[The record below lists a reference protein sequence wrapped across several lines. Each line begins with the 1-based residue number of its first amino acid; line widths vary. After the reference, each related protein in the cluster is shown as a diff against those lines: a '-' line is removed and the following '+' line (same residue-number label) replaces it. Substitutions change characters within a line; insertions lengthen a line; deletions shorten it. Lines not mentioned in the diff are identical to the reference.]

1 MVMSEGRYAPA
12 ATLAGLVQRGRGL
25 GARMAVEDPAAAAEI
40 VYGCVRWDWR
50 WDSVD
55 QRGLYLARLVRDLEL
70 PLGPV
75 AEGLGAGEEA
85 SGRAARV
92 LALLALDG
100 SGEARES
107 LREYVEEGE
116 HWVAALE
123 EMAHRW
129 PVEWWDDLAETGRE
143 RAERDPEDRW
153 GEPWYRWELAGP
165 GPVHGPRERKPL
177 ADVDNAGLLE
187 LLADPG
193 ESEERRTAALDVIDD
208 RGPEPGVIPLVPSLG
223 TADGKHVLWPL
234 IGVVEK
240 LGPLAVPAAR
250 EWAAVT
256 EPGWLRLLGHAVL
269 AGHGTAEDVPVLV
282 ADLERDWVERRWC
295 GPMRTADGLRRFGT
309 AARDAVSLLRRFW
322 LWTPHSYERVRYLEA
337 LAEIDRTGLDKVYL
351 ECLWDCEAGARL
363 LGARHAPDRADVRER
378 LAYLRDDALEEP
390 EVRAAAGERLAAL
403 TGG

>member
-25 GARMAVEDPAAAAEI
+25 GARMAAEDPAAAAEV

-55 QRGLYLARLVRDLEL
+55 RRGLYLARLVRDLEL

-75 AEGLGAGEEA
+75 VEGLGKGEVA
-85 SGRAARV
+85 SERAARV
-92 LALLALDG
+92 LGLLALDG
-100 SGEARES
+100 SGEAREA
-107 LREYVEEGE
+107 LRAYVKEGE

-123 EMAHRW
+123 EMACRW
-129 PVEWWDDLAETGRE
+129 PLEWWDDLAETGRE
-143 RAERDPEDRW
+143 RAEQDPEDRW

-177 ADVDNAGLLE
+177 AGVDNAGLLE

-193 ESEERRTAALDVIDD
+193 ESEERRTAVLDVIDD

-223 TADGKHVLWPL
+223 TADGKHILWPL

-256 EPGWLRLLGHAVL
+256 EPEWLRLLGHSVL
-269 AGHGTAEDVPVLV
+269 AEHGTVEDVPVLV
-282 ADLERDWVERRWC
+282 ADLERDWVGRRWC
-295 GPMRTADGLRRFGT
+295 GPMRTAEGLRRFG
-309 AARDAVSLLRRFW
+309 AEARDAVSLLRRFW
-322 LWTPHSYERVRYLEA
+322 LWTPHSFERVSYLEA
-337 LAEIDRTGLDKVYL
+337 LAEIDRMGLDKVYL
-351 ECLWDCEAGARL
+351 ECLWDCEDEARL
-363 LGARHAPDRADVRER
+363 LGARHAPDRAEVRER
-378 LAYLRDDALEEP
+378 LAYLRDDELEEP
-390 EVRAAAGERLAAL
+390 EVRAAALERLAAL
-403 TGG
+403 TQG